1 LRFAVLA
8 GFAAGF
14 LAAGLAVAGL
24 LVVVFFIKIT
34 PKKDITSCDALRIII
49 LIAKNTICLKKIF
62 LEV

>member
-14 LAAGLAVAGL
+14 LAAGLAAADL

-34 PKKDITSCDALRIII
+34 PKKTSPVVMRR
-49 LIAKNTICLKKIF
+49 
-62 LEV
+62 E